1 MARPLF
7 IATPGP
13 GGEPINTPINQTP
26 LILPPKD
33 LKVKRDGGMVRLVAI
48 ERGKF
53 IATSG
58 VLSGA
63 VQYVFYWVAE
73 ADVTTQAGRNA
84 ARARAEVIGIVAR
97 TYVDDQELPSG
108 ILADARFA
116 SGFFMCAGSSDF
128 DLSDDVI
135 VSASQSGDIL
145 DGSIPGTVTDLQ
157 ISESG
162 EQANGTAVSVLAFTY
177 VAPNP
182 KNSFIGIQPII
193 ADYPA
198 VGDLTEFGSLG
209 YGGPAGGA
217 GGGLLRILPARRT
230 GDGTIS
236 IVGTAVTG
244 TGSHFTLFA
253 KTGDQLEVFGV
264 RGRVTVNSDT
274 SMTLDSAWAA
284 TSPVVLNVGQ
294 YVVIGRCRV
303 YAVSLSQTF
312 AHSADQSTW
321 PFVDVDLDGEL
332 SPPNAPA
339 ILTLTAFGNGIRG
352 QFAQVAGVGIRGYLV
367 FRSTGV
373 TNDISTATQIGKE
386 IRHDP
391 TTPNGGT
398 VLQFEDTNF
407 TVYEREHGQVF
418 RYYVKTVNVRDEFS
432 AIYATATADCR
443 LDAPADN
450 APTNNAREI
459 ALNQLWDGHINGTAA
474 PVAIGD
480 AGQDVNMGGA
490 PPAGRSR
497 WFGTTSGV
505 GVAPGHVSSTEVI
518 LAMSAAAAAGQS
530 AVVQDIGGW
539 DNATAANRRLPTNK
553 LLCLQ
558 VKARTTGG
566 QPNGILHLEV
576 QQWNGGVQSGTAHY
590 RQRLSNDVLDVSA
603 TSLAVAGSDI
613 LTDYAVY
620 WGVFVPDPNAV
631 TTFFRARIYYEVT
644 NWNGVNIYVTEAMLA
659 VAEVLPA
666 YTPQMADPAITFTR
680 PSGGAP
686 LPPGGF
692 NPDDGTGRDHIPLIP

>member
-7 IATPGP
+7 TISTGP
-13 GGEPINTPINQTP
+13 GGEPINTPIEQAPP

-33 LKVKRDGGMVRLVAI
+33 MKVKRDGGMVRLVAV

-58 VLSGA
+58 ILSGA
-63 VQYVFYWVAE
+63 THYIFYWVAE
-73 ADVTTQAGRNA
+73 ADVTTPAGRA
-84 ARARAEVIGIVAR
+84 AAVTRATVVGVIAR
-97 TYVDDQELPSG
+97 TYIDDQELPSG
-108 ILADARFA
+108 LLADARFA
-116 SGFFMCAGSSDF
+116 SGYFLCAGSND
-128 DLSDDVI
+128 DQISDDVI
-135 VSASQSGDIL
+135 VSAAQSGDIL
-145 DGSIPGTVTDLQ
+145 DGSIPGAVTNLQ
-157 ISESG
+157 VSEEG
-162 EQANGTAVSVLAFTY
+162 QQANGTVNSVLAFTY

-182 KNSFIGIQPII
+182 KGSFIAIQPVI

-198 VGDLTEFGSLG
+198 VGDLTEFGPLG
-209 YGGPAGGA
+209 YDGPDGGA
-217 GGGLLRILPARRT
+217 GGGLLRIIPARRP
-230 GDGTIS
+230 GDGS
-236 IVGTAVTG
+236 IAIAGSNVTG
-244 TGSHFTLFA
+244 TGTHFTLFA
-253 KTGDQLEVFGV
+253 KTGDQLEVFGL
-264 RGRVTVNSDT
+264 RRRVTVNSDT
-274 SMTLDSAWAA
+274 SITLDTVWPADPAVSGV
-284 TSPVVLNVGQ
+284 TQ
-294 YVVIGRCRV
+294 YVAIGRCRV
-303 YAVSLSQTF
+303 YAVSLSQLS
-312 AHSADQSTW
+312 AHSDDQTTW

-339 ILTLTAFGNGIRG
+339 SLILTSFGNGIRG
-352 QFAQVAGVGIRGYLV
+352 QFVQVAGVGVRGYLV

-373 TNDISTATQIGKE
+373 TDDISTATQIGKE

-407 TVYEREHGQVF
+407 SVYEREHGQVF

-450 APTNNAREI
+450 SPTNEAREI
-459 ALNQLWDGHINGTAA
+459 ALNQLWNGHINGTAA

-518 LAMSAAAAAGQS
+518 LAMSAPALAGQS
-530 AVVQDIGGW
+530 ALVQDIGAW
-539 DNATAANRRLPTNK
+539 DHATAANRRLPTNK
-553 LLCLQ
+553 LLALQ
-558 VKARTTGG
+558 VKARTSGG
-566 QPNGILHLEV
+566 QPNGILYLEI
-576 QQWNGGVQSGTAHY
+576 QQWNGGAQSATAKY
-590 RQRLSNDVLDVSA
+590 RQRLANDVLDTSA

-613 LTDYAVY
+613 LTDHHVY

-631 TTFFRARIYYEVT
+631 TTFFRALIHYDVT
-644 NWNGVNIYVTEAMLA
+644 NWNGVNIYLTEAMLA
-659 VAEVLPA
+659 IAEVLPA

-692 NPDDGTGRDHIPLIP
+692 DPDDGGGRDVIPLG

>member
-7 IATPGP
+7 IVTPGP
-13 GGEPINTPINQTP
+13 GGEPVNTPIEQGSP
-26 LILPPKD
+26 LIYPPKD

-58 VLSGA
+58 LLSGA
-63 VQYVFYWVAE
+63 VQYIFYWVAE
-73 ADVTTQAGRNA
+73 ADVTTQAGRKA
-84 ARARAEVIGIVAR
+84 ALARAEVIGIVAR

-108 ILADARFA
+108 SLADARFA
-116 SGFFMCAGSSDF
+116 SGFFMCAGSNGD
-128 DLSDDVI
+128 DLSDEVI
-135 VSASQSGDIL
+135 FSASQTGDIL
-145 DGSIPGTVTDLQ
+145 DGTIPGPITDLQ
-157 ISESG
+157 ISEEG
-162 EQANGTAVSVLAFTY
+162 EQANGTVVSVLDFTY

-182 KNSFIGIQPII
+182 KNSFIGIQPVI

-198 VGDLTEFGSLG
+198 IGDLTEFGPLG

-230 GDGTIS
+230 GDGTITITTS
-236 IVGTAVTG
+236 TILGTG
-244 TGSHFTLFA
+244 THFTLFA
-253 KTGDQLEVFGV
+253 KAGDQIEVFGV
-264 RGRVTVNSDT
+264 RRRIFAVNNDVSITLFASWPTDPAVT
-274 SMTLDSAWAA
+274 
-284 TSPVVLNVGQ
+284 NVGQ
-294 YVVIGRCRV
+294 YVVIGNCRI

-339 ILTLTAFGNGIRG
+339 VLTLTPFGNGIRG

-407 TVYEREHGQVF
+407 SVYEREHGQVF
-418 RYYVKTVNVRDEFS
+418 RYYVKTANVRDEFS
-432 AIYATATADCR
+432 AVYATATADCR

-459 ALNQLWDGHINGTAA
+459 ALNQLWNGHINGTAA

-530 AVVQDIGGW
+530 ALVQDIGAW
-539 DNATAANRRLPTNK
+539 DDATAANRRLPTNK

-558 VKARTTGG
+558 VKARTSGG

-576 QQWNGGVQSGTAHY
+576 QQWNGGAQSGTAHY
-590 RQRLSNDVLDVSA
+590 RQRLANDVLDVSA

-613 LTDYAVY
+613 LTDYGVY
-620 WGVFVPDPNAV
+620 WGIFVPDPNAV
-631 TTFFRARIYYEVT
+631 TTFFRVLIHYDVT
-644 NWNGVNIYVTEAMLA
+644 NWNGVNIFVTEAMLA
-659 VAEVLPA
+659 LAEVLPA

-692 NPDDGTGRDHIPLIP
+692 DPDDGTGRGAIPL

>member
-7 IATPGP
+7 IVTPGP
-13 GGEPINTPINQTP
+13 GGEPLNTPIDQTP

-63 VQYVFYWVAE
+63 VQYIFYWVAE
-73 ADVTTQAGRNA
+73 ADVTTKTGRNA
-84 ARARAEVIGIVAR
+84 ALARAEVIGIVSR

-108 ILADARFA
+108 LLADARFA
-116 SGFFMCAGSSDF
+116 SGFFMCAGSNGS

-145 DGSIPGTVTDLQ
+145 DGTIPGAVTDLQ

-162 EQANGTAVSVLAFTY
+162 EQANGTVASVLAFTY

-182 KNSFIGIQPII
+182 KNSFIGIQPVI

-198 VGDLTEFGSLG
+198 IGDLTEFGPLG

-217 GGGLLRILPARRT
+217 GGGLLRIIPARRT

-244 TGSHFTLFA
+244 VGTRFTLFA

-264 RGRVTVNSDT
+264 RARVTVNSDT
-274 SMTLDSAWAA
+274 SMTLDAAWPA
-284 TSPVVLNVGQ
+284 TAPIVLTEGQ

-321 PFVDVDLDGEL
+321 PFVDIDLDGEL

-339 ILTLTAFGNGIRG
+339 SLILTAFGNGIRG

-373 TNDISTATQIGKE
+373 TDDISTAIQNGKE

-398 VLQFEDTNF
+398 VLQFEDSF
-407 TVYEREHGQVF
+407 FSVFERENGQVF
-418 RYYVKTVNVRDEFS
+418 RYYVKTINVRDQFS
-432 AIYATATADCR
+432 ALYATATSSCR
-443 LDAPADN
+443 LDAPSDN
-450 APTNNAREI
+450 SPTNNAREI

-497 WFGTTSGV
+497 WFGTNLRRRRR
-505 GVAPGHVSSTEVI
+505 PGHVSSTEVI

-530 AVVQDIGGW
+530 ALVQDIDAW

-553 LLCLQ
+553 LLVLQ
-558 VKARTTGG
+558 VKARTSGG
-566 QPNGILHLEV
+566 QPNGILYLEI
-576 QQWNGGVQSGTAHY
+576 QQWNGGVQSATANY
-590 RQRLSNDVLDVSA
+590 RQRLSNDVLDTSA
-603 TSLAVAGSDI
+603 TSLAIAGSDI
-613 LTDYAVY
+613 LTDYHVY
-620 WGVFVPDPNAV
+620 WGVFVPDANAV
-631 TTFFRARIYYEVT
+631 TTFFRASSTTTSRT
-644 NWNGVNIYVTEAMLA
+644 
-659 VAEVLPA
+659 
-666 YTPQMADPAITFTR
+666 
-680 PSGGAP
+680 
-686 LPPGGF
+686 
-692 NPDDGTGRDHIPLIP
+692 GTG